1 MGMLTK
7 HIEYKS
13 KNQYYK
19 IIILRA
25 LVENFENIYYFTKY
39 KEHNKA
45 Y

>member
-19 IIILRA
+19 IIIRA
-25 LVENFENIYYFTKY
+25 LVENFENIYYSTKY